1 MGSSVHQ
8 IRHKTQHF
16 KGITIKKIYLRLR
29 NSDKTYT
36 VKYSDEISQYTRQ
49 RELNG
54 NGVKLSTSDTGIMIS
69 FF

>member
-1 MGSSVHQ
+1 M
-8 IRHKTQHF
+8 
-16 KGITIKKIYLRLR
+16 KIYLRLR

-54 NGVKLSTSDTGIMIS
+54 NGVKLSTSETGIMIS